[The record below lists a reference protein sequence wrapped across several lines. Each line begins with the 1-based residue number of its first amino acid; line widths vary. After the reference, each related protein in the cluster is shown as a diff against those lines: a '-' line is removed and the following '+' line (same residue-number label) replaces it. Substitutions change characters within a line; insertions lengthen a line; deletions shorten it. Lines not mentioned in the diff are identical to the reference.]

1 MSPGLHRVSLR
12 MQHTNRHFLTD
23 AAIYGIGGVVIQ
35 LASVVLLP
43 LYTHYLAP
51 SDYGVMEVIERIGQ
65 IINICLM
72 TSGVRQATFAF
83 YLQATDRADRERVAV
98 TITTFLVAIFSIA
111 GLTIMAISPMLAP
124 LLGIENPWLLV
135 FGVVTVLA
143 ELFLVI
149 PLALMQARVESLAF
163 VIVSMLMFVI
173 RVGLAVV
180 FVAVMGWGVWGV
192 YGSLLITFIPFGA
205 LLTAR
210 ELRKGPLAVDWHKC
224 KEITRFSLPFIPTGV
239 CFFVLYN
246 SDRFFLVGTA
256 GTATLGIYALGCKV
270 ASVAGTVTLQPLF
283 KVWSARMYE
292 TFAKP
297 DAAYLAGRML
307 TRILTVYALVATG
320 LCLFHREALGL
331 LSSEAYS
338 GSGSVIAPMLLASGC
353 MFASNFMEGVF
364 YFWRKTYLKPWTALI
379 SAVIILGLYG
389 VLIPRYAIPGAVYSA
404 MLGYAAMALVTYL
417 FAQRVFAV
425 RYEWTNI
432 LVLVGLSSAAHYV
445 GSLLELSVGSFLLKC
460 ILMLMWLM
468 AIILT
473 GVVSREDRMMVQR
486 GASSGLAR
494 LGEYTGFRERKTKSP
509 ADEESD
515 SPSCSECVS

>member
-1 MSPGLHRVSLR
+1 MTNI
-12 MQHTNRHFLTD
+12 QNRHFLTD

-65 IINICLM
+65 IVNICLM

-83 YLQATDRADRERVAV
+83 YLQAADQADRERVAV
-98 TITTFLVAIFSIA
+98 TITTFLVAIFVIA
-111 GLTIMAISPMLAP
+111 GLSIIAISPMLAP

-163 VIVSMLMFVI
+163 VIVSVFMLVI
-173 RVGLAVV
+173 RVGLAIV

-205 LLTAR
+205 LLTSR
-210 ELRKGPLAVDWHKC
+210 ELRKGSLAVDWQKC
-224 KEITRFSLPFIPTGV
+224 KEITRFSLPFIPTGI

-246 SDRFFLVGTA
+246 GDQFFLVGTA
-256 GTATLGIYALGCKV
+256 GTATLGIYALGCKI
-270 ASVAGTVTLQPLF
+270 ASVAGTITWQPLF

-297 DAAYLAGRML
+297 DAAHIAGRML

-320 LCLFHREALGL
+320 LCLFYREALGL

-338 GSGSVIAPMLLASGC
+338 EAGSVIAPMLLASGC
-353 MFASNFMEGVF
+353 IFASTFMEGVF
-364 YFWRKTYLKPWTALI
+364 YVWRKTHLKPWTALI

-389 VLIPRYAIPGAVYSA
+389 ALIPRYAILGAVYGA
-404 MLGYAAMALVTYL
+404 MFGYAAMALVTYL

-425 RYEWTNI
+425 RYEWTKI
-432 LVLVGLSSAAHYV
+432 LVLVGLSSVAHYA
-445 GSLLELSVGSFLLKC
+445 GSLLELGFGPFLLKC
-460 ILMLMWLM
+460 LIMLVWLM
-468 AIILT
+468 AIFLT
-473 GVVSREDRMMVQR
+473 GVVSREDRMMAQR
-486 GASSGLAR
+486 GAFSVLAR
-494 LGEYTGFRERKTKSP
+494 LAEYTGFREGKAKPP
-509 ADEESD
+509 AVEVTAP
-515 SPSCSECVS
+515 PSCSECVP